1 VNLTIRH
8 QYCGKDQ
15 MIPTGHSKGFVK
27 ARLDQLHAALARH
40 VEPDAV
46 PGLVALVAREDEVHV
61 EAIGDRTVG
70 GAPVTRDTVFRVAS
84 MTKAVTAV
92 ATLMLVEECRLRLDD
107 PVDELLPELANRRV
121 LRRVDGPLDDT
132 VPAHR
137 PITVR
142 DLLTFTMG
150 TGLLMA
156 PPDSYPIQQ
165 AMTVLDLGQG
175 VPQPA
180 TMPEPDEWLPRLGT
194 LPLMYQPGER
204 WLYNTGADVLGVLV
218 ARASGR
224 PFERFLR
231 ERLFEPLGMGS
242 TGFSVAPEQLSRFT
256 SCYWTDP
263 ATGTRAVYDE
273 AAGGQWAAPPA
284 FPSGAAG
291 LVSTVDDFLAF
302 SRMLLDGGRFDG
314 ERILSR
320 ASVALLSSDRLT
332 PEQKAL
338 SDNLSPGFFNAHG
351 WGFGVSVVTRQTEL
365 GHPVHQ
371 YGWNGGLG
379 SSWAIDPVD
388 RVIGVILTSR
398 AFTSPAAPP
407 VVQDF
412 WTSAYQ
418 ALAD

>member
-1 VNLTIRH
+1 
-8 QYCGKDQ
+8 

-27 ARLDQLHAALARH
+27 ARLDQMHAALAQH
-40 VEPDAV
+40 VGPDAV
-46 PGLVALVAREDEVHV
+46 PGLVALVARDDEVHV
-61 EAIGDRTVG
+61 EAIGDRAVD
-70 GAPVTRDTVFRVAS
+70 GAPVARDTVFRVAS

-92 ATLMLVEECRLRLDD
+92 AALMLVEECRLRLDD

-150 TGLLMA
+150 TGLLLV
-156 PPDSYPIQQ
+156 PPDSYPILQ

-175 VPQPA
+175 TPRPGIP
-180 TMPEPDEWLPRLGT
+180 PEPDEWLPRLGT
-194 LPLMYQPGER
+194 LPLMHQPGER
-204 WLYNTGADVLGVLV
+204 WLYNTGSDVLGVLV
-218 ARASGR
+218 ARASGQ
-224 PFERFLR
+224 PFEQFLR

-242 TGFSVAPEQLSRFT
+242 TGFSVAPDRLARFT
-256 SCYWTDP
+256 TCYWTDP
-263 ATGTRAVYDE
+263 TTGERVVYDE
-273 AAGGQWAAPPA
+273 AAGGEWATPPA

-302 SRMLLDGGRFDG
+302 SRMLLDGGRLDG

-320 ASVALLSSDRLT
+320 ASVALLSSDQLT
-332 PEQKAL
+332 PEQKAA
-338 SDNLSPGFFNAHG
+338 SGLSPDFFATHG
-351 WGFGVSVVTRQTEL
+351 WGYGVRVVTRQTEI

-388 RVIGVILTSR
+388 RVIGIILTSR
-398 AFTSPAAPP
+398 AFTSPTAPP